1 MCPEIRPFSW
11 NWHTPYCGNEAPDS
25 SPCKSPLNLWVPLLS
40 CIPYQCWLSE
50 GTNEA
55 DFPEWLRRQWFWLIL
70 HLSAHP
76 PSHSLTYYVLI
87 HPSTHMSIHL
97 PIVHP
102 HVHPPTYLSTY
113 LSTIHLPNPTV
124 YPPTRSFTF
133 TNRPIHLSI
142 HSSSNNSPC
151 PVLYP
156 INRVYSRKLMEKYLL
171 LWSGHQST
179 QQKASL

>member
-1 MCPEIRPFSW
+1 MRLIFQNGS
-11 NWHTPYCGNEAPDS
+11 GGSDSDS
-25 SPCKSPLNLWVPLLS
+25 SFIYLPTHPATHSPIMYS
-40 CIPYQCWLSE
+40 S
-50 GTNEA
+50 T
-55 DFPEWLRRQWFWLIL
+55 
-70 HLSAHP
+70 HP
-76 PSHSLTYYVLI
+76 PI
-87 HPSTHMSIHL
+87 CPSTYLSFTRMFIHL
-97 PIVHP
+97 PIY
-102 HVHPPTYLSTY
+102 PPTY

-133 TNRPIHLSI
+133 TNRPIHLSF

-151 PVLYP
+151 SVLYP